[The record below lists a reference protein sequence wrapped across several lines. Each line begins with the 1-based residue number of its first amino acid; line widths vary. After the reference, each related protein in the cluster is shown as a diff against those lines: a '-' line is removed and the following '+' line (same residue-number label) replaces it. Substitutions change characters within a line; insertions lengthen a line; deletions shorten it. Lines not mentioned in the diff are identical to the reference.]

1 MIMGRVVLRM
11 DFPPFLFTLIDN
23 LDIALMK
30 TPTLFKEYIWLVNT
44 IRRAGSISL
53 SEINEKWISTEM
65 SGGVPFA
72 RTTFNRHKDAIE
84 DIFGIF
90 IDCDRKSGYKYFIG
104 NEEVLREDSVQNWML
119 STLSV
124 NNMISE
130 SLSLQDRILLENIPS
145 DGVHLHKVID
155 AMKQGCLVELQYK
168 RYSSVEAKVSV
179 VAPYCIKLFRRRWYL
194 LARYGGGGFAILSF
208 DRVGK
213 VDLLKEHFE
222 VEKDFDAANFFQEC
236 FGVVIGDGSQAER
249 VVLRAYGKEKFYL
262 RDLPLHHSQ
271 KEIHDTDEYVDFE
284 YHLRPTDDFKAQI
297 LSRGEWLTVV
307 SPQWLADDICDRLKA
322 NLEKYKK

>member
-1 MIMGRVVLRM
+1 MKI
-11 DFPPFLFTLIDN
+11 PALFR
-23 LDIALMK
+23 
-30 TPTLFKEYIWLVNT
+30 EYIWLVNT
-44 IRRAGSISL
+44 IRKAGRISL
-53 SEINEKWISTEM
+53 ADINEKWEATDM

-84 DIFGIF
+84 DIFGIY
-90 IDCDRKSGYKYFIG
+90 IDCDRKNGYKYFIG

-145 DGVHLHKVID
+145 DGAHLHKVID
-155 AMKQGCLVELQYK
+155 AMKQGCLVELHYK

-194 LARYGGGGFAILSF
+194 LARYEGGGFAILSF
-208 DRVGK
+208 DRIGK
-213 VDLLKEHFE
+213 VDILKEHFE
-222 VEKDFDAANFFQEC
+222 VEKDFDAAEFFQEC
-236 FGVVIGDGSQAER
+236 FGVVIGDGSRAER

-271 KEIHDTDEYVDFE
+271 KELEETMDHADFG
-284 YHLRPTDDFKAQI
+284 YFLRPTDDFKAHI

-307 SPQWLADDICDRLKA
+307 SPQWLADDICDRLRA
-322 NLEKYKK
+322 NLKKYEK

>member
-1 MIMGRVVLRM
+1 
-11 DFPPFLFTLIDN
+11 
-23 LDIALMK
+23 MK

-44 IRRAGSISL
+44 IRRAESISL
-53 SEINEKWISTEM
+53 AEINEKWSATEM
-65 SGGVPFA
+65 SGGLPFS
-72 RTTFNRHKDAIE
+72 RTTFNRHKCDIE
-84 DIFGIF
+84 DIFGII
-90 IDCDRKSGYKYFIG
+90 IDCDRKNGYKYFIG

-145 DGVHLHKVID
+145 DGVNLHKVID

-168 RYSSVEAKVSV
+168 RYNSVETKVSV

-194 LARYGGGGFAILSF
+194 LARYEGGGFAILSF
-208 DRVGK
+208 DRISS

-222 VEKDFDAANFFQEC
+222 VEKDFNASDFFQEC

-249 VVLRAYGKEKFYL
+249 VVLRAYGKERFYL
-262 RDLPLHHSQ
+262 SDLPLHHSQ
-271 KEIHDTDEYVDFE
+271 KKLEEVKDHVDFE
-284 YHLRPTDDFKAQI
+284 YFLRPTDDFKAYI

-322 NLEKYKK
+322 NLKKYKK